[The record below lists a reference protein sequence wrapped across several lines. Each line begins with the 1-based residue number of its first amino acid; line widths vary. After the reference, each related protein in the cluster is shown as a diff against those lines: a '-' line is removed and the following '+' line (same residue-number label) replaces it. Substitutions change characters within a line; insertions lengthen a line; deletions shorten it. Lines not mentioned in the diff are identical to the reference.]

1 MLVTSCH
8 ILTHQVVGHS
18 YIVYGPL
25 IQGCATVPL
34 GSGWSVH
41 GQLGCRWVPCMSG
54 TLWRETS
61 WPGPLLTNS
70 HVSLK
75 GSQGHHVAIYWPLPI
90 HLMMLL
96 FVHVLICLVL
106 TDQRHSWCWSILARD
121 WGQSCWLLSQ
131 TNASSLISPMP
142 DERIALHPFEFVMWT
157 SCELM
162 F

>member
-1 MLVTSCH
+1 MLVTDDSP
-8 ILTHQVVGHS
+8 THPQVVGHS

-34 GSGWSVH
+34 GMKCSWTAGM
-41 GQLGCRWVPCMSG
+41 PCMSG

-75 GSQGHHVAIYWPLPI
+75 GSQGHHVERIWIGAIYWPLPI
-90 HLMMLL
+90 HLMMLM
-96 FVHVLICLVL
+96 FVHVLYSLTRGTPDAGAFWRVIEDKTVDCCRKQMQVVWSHQCLMKE
-106 TDQRHSWCWSILARD
+106 
-121 WGQSCWLLSQ
+121 LLCIPL
-131 TNASSLISPMP
+131 NL
-142 DERIALHPFEFVMWT
+142 